1 MVDLSVRIGDVT
13 LANPV
18 MPASGTFSYEVG
30 DVIDI
35 NRLGAMV
42 AKTVSREPRWGN
54 PTPRMAE
61 TEAGI
66 IQSIGLPGK
75 GIQYFLDEMVPHY
88 KKYTPPLVASISAAT
103 ADDFAAMA
111 RDISVPEVDVIEVNI
126 SCPTRDPSGGNFALH
141 TEHTRNVV
149 SGIRAQTDKPV
160 WAKLSP
166 NAGDLVGI
174 AIGAEEGGADALVI
188 SNTFL
193 SLKIDTNT
201 FRPALGNKLGGLVSP
216 ALKPI
221 VMRMVYQCA
230 KEVSIP
236 IIGLGGVTKAEDVV
250 EYMLAGA
257 SAVGVGYAAFRN
269 PSALIAIID
278 DLEAWCDRRGIRR
291 VSDLIGAM
299 IDEPIGDVLDAAA
312 API

>member
-1 MVDLSVRIGDVT
+1 
-13 LANPV
+13 
-18 MPASGTFSYEVG
+18 
-30 DVIDI
+30 
-35 NRLGAMV
+35 
-42 AKTVSREPRWGN
+42 
-54 PTPRMAE
+54 
-61 TEAGI
+61 
-66 IQSIGLPGK
+66 
-75 GIQYFLDEMVPHY
+75 
-88 KKYTPPLVASISAAT
+88 
-103 ADDFAAMA
+103 MA

-149 SGIRAQTDKPV
+149 AGIRAQTDKPV

-193 SLKIDTNT
+193 SLKIDTDT
-201 FRPALGNKLGGLVSP
+201 FRPSLGNKLGGLVSP

-221 VMRMVYQCA
+221 VIRMVYQCA

-278 DLEAWCDRRGIRR
+278 DLETWCDRRGIKRI
-291 VSDLIGAM
+291 SDLIGAM
-299 IDEPIGDVLDAAA
+299 VDEPIGDVLDVAAG
-312 API
+312 PI